1 MGVFSFFTN
10 NGGFMK
16 RKEQVEETQKKSQ
29 FALARAGRTD
39 GGEIFCKKAE
49 ELLNDDLIT
58 INADDDILFI
68 TDNSGEI
75 IHELN
80 RRNPKAVTQRVS
92 KVKIDYVNGHNIIFT
107 TFNYLGYPVQTT
119 FIKYHKND
127 TVKKVLYDSKKGAR
141 LNGITIPNKYAPVV
155 ILSFHEQG
163 PNRDQAKLFSCERG
177 KFISPTVS
185 RMQVVSKE
193 HPDILRFEDDVYS
206 NKKVNGMRHTTML
219 TGFIRLDGIIANSV
233 YDHGIEKER
242 EIGIKSGNLTE
253 GYKSFR
259 NRIKLELDY
268 QFEIEKQDQLR
279 QKKHEDKS
287 LAKLYA
293 VRTKNDK

>member
-1 MGVFSFFTN
+1 
-10 NGGFMK
+10 
-16 RKEQVEETQKKSQ
+16 
-29 FALARAGRTD
+29 
-39 GGEIFCKKAE
+39 
-49 ELLNDDLIT
+49 
-58 INADDDILFI
+58 
-68 TDNSGEI
+68 
-75 IHELN
+75 
-80 RRNPKAVTQRVS
+80 
-92 KVKIDYVNGHNIIFT
+92 
-107 TFNYLGYPVQTT
+107 
-119 FIKYHKND
+119 
-127 TVKKVLYDSKKGAR
+127 
-141 LNGITIPNKYAPVV
+141 
-155 ILSFHEQG
+155 
-163 PNRDQAKLFSCERG
+163 
-177 KFISPTVS
+177 
-185 RMQVVSKE
+185 MQVVSKE

-219 TGFIRLDGIIANSV
+219 TWFIRLDGIIANSV